1 MTAIVKSK
9 LNQIHSKLDWH
20 LRRSERIFLEAVQRW
35 FAVAINRIQA
45 DLTRKF
51 AKDVVTEL
59 TDWAYIEEQG
69 QQILK
74 PAMMSIMQTGADF
87 GQRLFQVK
95 GAFDIV
101 NLESVKA
108 AETHTAHLV
117 REVTAQT
124 KKGIRVYIT
133 ASVKEGKSMDK
144 VAREIRPL
152 IGLTQRQ
159 TESVMNYKARLSDKE
174 KYPTLSSEDIDK
186 RVRRYA
192 DKTRRRRAQTI
203 ARTETARAQNLGY
216 VQGLQEIGLR
226 RLEFSAYPGCCDV
239 CAAMDGKEYP
249 ISDAAGLIPVHPNC
263 LTGDSLVTPRGR
275 ITSVSKRRY
284 NGQIQIIKTATNR
297 VIRCTPNHPVLT
309 DGGFVPAYS
318 LDIGSQIISH
328 GFGKR
333 ERFRDWYDINK
344 PTPIEDIAE
353 SFFQNRF
360 MLTEEVPVS
369 TPDFHGDGFGSKIA
383 IISTDGLLVNRCNA
397 PAEQHIL
404 QNEFVLRKIGRSLF
418 NRFCMLALG
427 KPTDFS
433 AQGGLVSSL
442 KLFFSLIRAH
452 LRPLESFRLA
462 LVPNVDVGIHQSL
475 PDITPAAMEAQ
486 SDLVFRP
493 SGNVQTDDVAGFFV
507 DTVVHVCTSK
517 LNGYVYNLETTESY
531 YIVNGV
537 ASHNCRCAIL
547 PVVEGMTVATPAQ
560 AASAIPNHVEGL
572 RDALRTAKPKEAKQI
587 QRALRKL
594 GQAAP

>member
-1 MTAIVKSK
+1 MMVIVKSK

-20 LRRSERIFLEAVQRW
+20 LRRSERIFLEAVQKW
-35 FAVAINRIQA
+35 FAVAIKRIQA

-124 KKGIRVYIT
+124 KKGIRAYIT
-133 ASVKEGKSMDK
+133 AGVKEGKSMDK
-144 VAREIRPL
+144 LAREIRPL

-159 TESVMNYKARLSDKE
+159 TESVMNYKSRLSDKE
-174 KYPTLSSEDIDK
+174 KYPTLSREDIDK

-239 CAAMDGKEYP
+239 CAAMDGKEYQ
-249 ISDAAGLIPVHPNC
+249 ISDAAGLIPVHP
-263 LTGDSLVTPRGR
+263 R
-275 ITSVSKRRY
+275 
-284 NGQIQIIKTATNR
+284 
-297 VIRCTPNHPVLT
+297 
-309 DGGFVPAYS
+309 
-318 LDIGSQIISH
+318 
-328 GFGKR
+328 
-333 ERFRDWYDINK
+333 
-344 PTPIEDIAE
+344 
-353 SFFQNRF
+353 
-360 MLTEEVPVS
+360 
-369 TPDFHGDGFGSKIA
+369 
-383 IISTDGLLVNRCNA
+383 
-397 PAEQHIL
+397 
-404 QNEFVLRKIGRSLF
+404 
-418 NRFCMLALG
+418 
-427 KPTDFS
+427 
-433 AQGGLVSSL
+433 
-442 KLFFSLIRAH
+442 
-452 LRPLESFRLA
+452 
-462 LVPNVDVGIHQSL
+462 
-475 PDITPAAMEAQ
+475 
-486 SDLVFRP
+486 
-493 SGNVQTDDVAGFFV
+493 
-507 DTVVHVCTSK
+507 
-517 LNGYVYNLETTESY
+517 
-531 YIVNGV
+531 
-537 ASHNCRCAIL
+537 CRCALL
-547 PVVEGMTVATPAQ
+547 PVVEGVTVATPAQ

-587 QRALRKL
+587 RRALRRL